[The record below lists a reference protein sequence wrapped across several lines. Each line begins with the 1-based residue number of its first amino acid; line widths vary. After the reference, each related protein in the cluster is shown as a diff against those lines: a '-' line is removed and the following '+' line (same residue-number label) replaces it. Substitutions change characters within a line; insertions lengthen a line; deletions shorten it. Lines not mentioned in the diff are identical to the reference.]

1 MIISWQNHKKRIKD
15 CFFISKK
22 KRIFAPLNFIY
33 LQLIYITMPAR
44 IRLQRKGKKGQPF
57 YHLVVADGRAPRD
70 GKFIERLG
78 TYNPMTHPATI
89 EINFER
95 TLHWVQVGAQ
105 PSDTARSLLSHKG
118 VYLKHH
124 LLQGVQKGALTED
137 QVEEKFNAWLTEKQ
151 DKLSQAKK
159 DKELSSKELHKK
171 RLEEEKRVD
180 EARVSELAKK
190 RLSEQKRATASQD
203 TAEEEATENEEA
215 AAEPESEA

>member
-1 MIISWQNHKKRIKD
+1 
-15 CFFISKK
+15 
-22 KRIFAPLNFIY
+22 
-33 LQLIYITMPAR
+33 MPAR

-89 EINFER
+89 ELDFER

-124 LLQGVQKGALTED
+124 LLKGVQKGALTED

-171 RLEEEKRVD
+171 RLEEEKRID
-180 EARVSELAKK
+180 EARASELAKK
-190 RLSEQKRATASQD
+190 RLSEQKRATASKASSEED
-203 TAEEEATENEEA
+203 VPEAEGA
-215 AAEPESEA
+215 AAETEAEA